1 MSLNRQ
7 IAHNT
12 IVQIIGKVLTTLL
25 GLIAIAMMTRYL
37 GAEQFGWYVTAI
49 SFLQF
54 AGILIDFGLIPVSSQ
69 MLSEERFEKKELF
82 QNLLGFRF
90 VTAVI
95 CLSVVPLLAL
105 FFPYP
110 VEVKIAIAFST
121 ISFLAI
127 SINQVLTGFF
137 QTKLKMHLVSIGEL
151 VGRIVLVT
159 GLFLLIYFK
168 TSFQPIMILISLSI
182 VMYTVCLLYF
192 AGKYV
197 PLALKYNKT
206 IWKAIA
212 VKMWPVTLSIIFNV
226 IYLKGDI
233 VLLSIYRSQT
243 EVGLYGA
250 AYRVI
255 DIASQIALLS
265 IGILLPLFAAS
276 WAKNNKQE
284 FAEHYQR
291 SIVMLSL
298 IGLPIATGIFM
309 LSGPLI
315 QLVGGEE
322 FIGAQKPL
330 QILAIA
336 VLGLFVSS
344 LYGHIAVAI
353 NQQKQALL
361 VYISAAV
368 LTLTGYLLFLP
379 KFGMMAAAWMSVFS
393 EIFVGIGL
401 FVLIGKLVQLPL
413 PYKFLAKAVLST
425 VAMGIALFFMQN
437 IPVLLSI
444 FLGGLVYLLF
454 ILLTKA
460 LSKDTLKE
468 ILSFR

>member
-12 IVQIIGKVLTTLL
+12 IVQIIGKVFTTLL
-25 GLIAIAMMTRYL
+25 GFVGIAMMTRYL
-37 GAEQFGWYVTAI
+37 GTEQFGWYVTAI

-54 AGILIDFGLIPVSSQ
+54 AGILIDFGLIPVSAQ
-69 MLSEERFEKKELF
+69 MLSEEKFEKKELF

-121 ISFLAI
+121 VSFLAI
-127 SINQVLTGFF
+127 SINQILTGFF
-137 QTKLKMHLVSIGEL
+137 QTKLKMHLVSIAELIGRIIL
-151 VGRIVLVT
+151 VG
-159 GLFLLIYFK
+159 GLFLLMYFK
-168 TSFQPIMILISLSI
+168 ASFQPIMILISLSI
-182 VMYTVCLLYF
+182 VGYTVCLLIF
-192 AGKYV
+192 AKKYI
-197 PLALKYNKT
+197 PLRLKYNKT

-212 VKMWPVTLSIIFNV
+212 TKMWPVTLSILFNV

-233 VLLSIYRSQT
+233 VLLSLYRSQT

-265 IGILLPLFAAS
+265 IGILLPLLAAS
-276 WAKNNKQE
+276 WAKNHKQE

-291 SIVMLSL
+291 SLMMLTL

-309 LSGPLI
+309 LSGPII
-315 QLVGGEE
+315 QLVGGDE

-330 QILAIA
+330 KILAIA
-336 VLGLFVSS
+336 VFGLFVSS

-353 NQQKQALL
+353 DQQRRALF
-361 VYISAAV
+361 VYISAAI
-368 LTLTGYLLFLP
+368 LTLIGYLVFLP
-379 KFGMMAAAWMSVFS
+379 KFGMIGAAWMSVFS
-393 EIFVGIGL
+393 EIFVGVGL
-401 FVLIGKLVQLPL
+401 FIMIGRLVRLPL
-413 PYKFLAKAVLST
+413 PYKFLARAILST
-425 VAMGIALFFMQN
+425 AAMATALSFMQN
-437 IPVLLSI
+437 IPVLISI
-444 FLGGLVYLLF
+444 LLGATVYFLF

-460 LSKDTLKE
+460 ISRDTLKE
-468 ILSFR
+468 ILSFH